1 MIEKDTLEKAS
12 TEVNKAEK
20 KIMEIMGENR
30 PLNIIELAKCVD
42 HCFVRFSFDRPETT
56 KGLQQLSKE
65 FQLFTTA
72 WYGIL
77 DIVLDMDEH
86 LAPPLKIASGNV
98 QKNWAKRI
106 FKGMGDI
113 GNVKRLIALA
123 ITTVFTNCRLENDTF
138 NFYVNGNDLGL
149 ELLEA
154 AQQKQM
160 VQDRFEQAMAYLLS
174 DAQLAPILRGST
186 YSPDRITVSYHE
198 NNLINDH
205 YYAKGNIYAN
215 AMIGSDSFTD
225 GSIFNGIPYGNYKM
239 VITALI
245 SRSLKH
251 LEMCLAFKHKSRG
264 PSLDPWNIYT
274 TIESKEKL
282 LRMLVS
288 GTGLNEST
296 ISSILES
303 FVLDKPKL
311 DQLKM
316 QPGYAPP
323 PLVKFGS
330 GHYVISIMGNLSN
343 PFIYLNRCLS
353 KSFPLDRNIAG
364 SAREDVF
371 KHELYEAFDRNIIKI
386 DHRVNLKENGVD
398 LTDVDAVLYDEK
410 DQLLFL
416 IQIKWMDDWGTDM
429 FQRRNMLTNYSEKVE
444 EWLKT
449 VDRYIEKNGK
459 IKLMD
464 NLGIRNVNDQI
475 IIQKVILGRHFSH
488 FSNYELPE
496 GTIAFNWAGL
506 LQMLSNH
513 PEFRSSLSLL
523 AGHLRT
529 RPLKNALKGLDKQVG
544 QMTVD
549 LGAYKFKTIQSVQ
562 SFDQLDD
569 KE

>member
-1 MIEKDTLEKAS
+1 MIDKDTLEKAR
-12 TEVNKAEK
+12 TEVDEAEK
-20 KIMEIMGENR
+20 KMIELIGENR
-30 PLNIIELAKCVD
+30 PLNVIELTKCVD
-42 HCFVRFSFDRPETT
+42 HCFVRFSFARPEAT

-65 FQLFTTA
+65 FQVFTTA

-77 DIVLDMDEH
+77 DIVLDMDDR
-86 LAPPLKIASGNV
+86 LTFPLKIASSNA

-123 ITTVFTNCRLENDTF
+123 ITTVFTNCHLENDTF
-138 NFYVNGNDLGL
+138 NFYVNGNNLGL

-154 AQQKQM
+154 VQQKQL
-160 VQDRFEQAMAYLLS
+160 VQDRFEQAMADLPS
-174 DAQLAPILRGST
+174 DAQLAPILRGNT
-186 YSPDRITVSYHE
+186 YSPDSITVSYHE
-198 NNLINDH
+198 NELINNH
-205 YYAKGNIYAN
+205 YYAKGRIYAN

-225 GSIFNGIPYGNYKM
+225 ASMFNGISYGDYKL

-251 LEMCLAFKHKSRG
+251 LEICLAFKHRPGG

-274 TIESKEKL
+274 TIESKEWL
-282 LRMLVS
+282 LSMLAS

-330 GHYVISIMGNLSN
+330 GHYVISLMGNLSN
-343 PFIYLNRCLS
+343 PFVYLNRCLS
-353 KSFPLDRNIAG
+353 RSFPLDRNIAG

-371 KHELYEAFDRNIIKI
+371 KHELYEAFDRNIMKI

-449 VDRYIEKNGK
+449 VDRYIEKNGEL
-459 IKLMD
+459 KLMD
-464 NLGIRNVNDQI
+464 NLGIRNVNGQTM
-475 IIQKVILGRHFSH
+475 IQKVILGRHFSH

-496 GTIAFNWAGL
+496 DTMASNWAGL

-529 RPLKNALKGLDKQVG
+529 SPLKNALKGLDKRVG
-544 QMTVD
+544 QMNVD
-549 LGAYKFKTIQSVQ
+549 LGAYKFKTIQNVQ
-562 SFDQLDD
+562 GSTSSANKD
-569 KE
+569 